1 MKTCKNCSTV
11 TEDNINF
18 CPYCGGN
25 EFITGDSIDSSSS
38 LAQGYTLNDNQLT
51 VNINGN
57 IPLGVLGAFLFSIV
71 GVVLYFV
78 IYRLGY
84 IAGISGFV
92 MFVLAQYGYKFFSKG
107 NINVSIVS
115 LVVSVITMSIM
126 IFVAECA
133 CLTYEI
139 FEVYDGYGVNI
150 TLGEA
155 LEIIP
160 ELFEDSEMSAE
171 ITSDLVFAYGLGFLC
186 IISNIITVV
195 KNRKALKR

>member
-126 IFVAECA
+126 IFVAECV

-160 ELFEDSEMSAE
+160 ELFEDSEMSAD

>member
-25 EFITGDSIDSSSS
+25 EFITGDSINSSSS
-38 LAQGYTLNDNQLT
+38 LAQGYTLNDNQLS

-115 LVVSVITMSIM
+115 LVVSVITMLIM

-133 CLTYEI
+133 CLTYVI
-139 FEVYDGYGVNI
+139 FEVYDGDGLNI

-155 LEIIP
+155 LERIP
-160 ELFEDSEMSAE
+160 ELFENSEISAE

>member
-38 LAQGYTLNDNQLT
+38 LAQGYTINDNQLT

-107 NINVSIVS
+107 NTNVSIVS

-139 FEVYDGYGVNI
+139 FEVYDGYGLNI